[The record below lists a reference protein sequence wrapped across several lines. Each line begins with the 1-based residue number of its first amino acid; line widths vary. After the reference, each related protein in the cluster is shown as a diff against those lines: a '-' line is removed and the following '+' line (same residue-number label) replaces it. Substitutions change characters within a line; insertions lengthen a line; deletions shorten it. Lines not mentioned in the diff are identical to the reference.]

1 MAQLDRET
9 LASSGATPLEQTR
22 ATLSSMGAGAAEKVK
37 EVVAAS
43 REKME
48 TLKKKNLEELY
59 TDAKTFVR
67 ENPGKSLVGGLIAGF
82 LLGRL
87 LRRR

>member
-9 LASSGATPLEQTR
+9 PSGATPFEQTR
-22 ATLSSMGAGAAEKVK
+22 ATLSSFGADAAEKVK

-48 TLKKKNLEELY
+48 ILKKKNLEELY